1 MQTTNY
7 ILMNSFSRIIS
18 YLFHPLLMPLYAT
31 AILFNTNNYLA
42 FAIAPGVQKIIYLIV
57 FATTYLLPSLTA
69 MLLVQRGKIN
79 SLQMEQSKERN
90 IPFLL
95 TAIYFASCF
104 YLLQKIPMARVLGY
118 AILGASISIFIS
130 FLINLKWKISV
141 HMVGIGG
148 LLGLLYTF
156 SQQMHFNFLMPI
168 IFCAIVAGTLGTSRL
183 LMSAHIPSQIY
194 VGFILGFGVEWI
206 FLKSIEFFG

>member
-1 MQTTNY
+1 
-7 ILMNSFSRIIS
+7 MNALSRVIS

-42 FAIAPGVQKIIYLIV
+42 FAITPAVQKIIYLIV

-69 MLLVQRGKIN
+69 MLLLRKGKIQ
-79 SLQMEQSKERN
+79 SLQMEQLRERN
-90 IPFLL
+90 IPFLI

-118 AILGASISIFIS
+118 AMLGASMAIFIS

-148 LLGLLYTF
+148 LIGLLYVF
-156 SQQMHFNFLMPI
+156 SQQMHFNFLVPI
-168 IFCAIVAGTLGTSRL
+168 IFFAIVAGALGTSRL
-183 LMSAHIPSQIY
+183 VMSAHVPSQIY
-194 VGFILGFGVEWI
+194 AGFLLGFGVEWA
-206 FLKSIEFFG
+206 FLRSLEFFG

>member
-1 MQTTNY
+1 
-7 ILMNSFSRIIS
+7 MNSFSRIIS

-31 AILFNTNNYLA
+31 AILFNTNNYVA
-42 FAIAPGVQKIIYLIV
+42 FAITPGVQKIIYLIV

-69 MLLVQRGKIN
+69 MLLVQRGAID
-79 SLQMEQSKERN
+79 SLQMEQTKERN
-90 IPFLL
+90 IPFFV
-95 TAIYFASCF
+95 TAICFAGCF

-118 AILGASISIFIS
+118 SILGASIAIFIS

-168 IFCAIVAGTLGTSRL
+168 ILCSILAGALGTSRL
-183 LMSAHIPSQIY
+183 LMSAHVPSQIY
-194 VGFILGFGVEWI
+194 TGFILGFGVEWA
-206 FLKSIEFFG
+206 FLKGLEFFG